1 MAQRAN
7 LIRVT
12 VTTVGTGS
20 TLAIGA
26 AISGFRALSVIPD
39 GAVINYALQDT
50 GGNETGWGVV
60 GGSGT
65 TLTRNLIDSSTGS
78 LLSLSGAAQLIE
90 TSLSRD
96 FHAVDLA
103 AHAALGGL

>member
-1 MAQRAN
+1 MGVRAN

-20 TLAIGA
+20 LTIGGA
-26 AISGFRALSVIPD
+26 VSNFRPLSSIPD
-39 GAVINYALQDT
+39 GSVINYGIQDT

-78 LLSLSGAAQLIE
+78 LISLSGAAQLIE

-96 FHAVDLA
+96 FHGADLA
-103 AHAALGGL
+103 VHAGLGGL